1 MRKLLAVL
9 LAAVQL
15 LSGCTAQAV
24 AKSKSDGTV
33 PAAQLPA
40 EDAAVQGGF
49 VENQTLAG
57 ADGVIHFSYYLPDGY
72 DSTKAY
78 PLIVTM
84 PGYDRM
90 WFGESSAGT
99 NLEWN
104 GVQAWTK
111 LSEPVI
117 LVSAQLTDWAA
128 KSARQANELTTYMIE
143 HFSVDVSR
151 VYAAGYSA
159 GGETMSQAVALR
171 PDLYTAYIHGGSQ
184 WDGAY
189 DPVAENRV
197 AVYIFMAEN
206 DEYYGS
212 QKARDAYRNLHAA
225 YEKAGL
231 TDREIERLL
240 QLNIPDNAYFNAKGI
255 YNYHGGGS
263 VVFDD
268 ENVLNWV
275 LAQRKST
282 GKDDAK
288 DETTSGSGHDGGA
301 GDRSDSDGLG
311 GRGHL

>member
-1 MRKLLAVL
+1 MRKMLAGL
-9 LAAVQL
+9 LAAVLL
-15 LSGCTAQAV
+15 LSGCT
-24 AKSKSDGTV
+24 S
-33 PAAQLPA
+33 AAAADTTSSLPPSV
-40 EDAAVQGGF
+40 ENAAVQGGF
-49 VENQTLAG
+49 VENQTL
-57 ADGVIHFSYYLPDGY
+57 DGVEGIIHFSYYLPDGY
-72 DSTKAY
+72 DSTKTY

-90 WFGESSAGT
+90 WFGEDSASS
-99 NLEWN
+99 NLSWN

-117 LVSAQLTDWAA
+117 LVSGQLTDWGA
-128 KSARQANELTTYMIE
+128 KSARQANELAEYMID
-143 HFSVDVSR
+143 HFSVDTSR

-171 PDLYTAYIHGGSQ
+171 PDLYAAYIHGGSQ
-184 WDGAY
+184 WDGTY

-212 QKARDAYRNLHAA
+212 QKARDAYANLHAA

-231 TDREIERLL
+231 TDSEIDQLL

-282 GKDDAK
+282 GKDDSNEK
-288 DETTSGSGHDGGA
+288 DETTSNGGHGGSA
-301 GDRSDSDGLG
+301 GDRNNSDGPG
-311 GRGHL
+311 GRGYL

>member
-1 MRKLLAVL
+1 MRKMLAGLLSAVL
-9 LAAVQL
+9 L
-15 LSGCTAQAV
+15 LSGCTAQA
-24 AKSKSDGTV
+24 ADTASS
-33 PAAQLPA
+33 PLSSA
-40 EDAAVQGGF
+40 EKTAVQTGF
-49 VENQTLAG
+49 TENQTLDG
-57 ADGVIHFSYYLPDGY
+57 AEGIIHFSYYLPDGY
-72 DSTKAY
+72 DSAKTY
-78 PLIVTM
+78 PLVVTM

-90 WFGESSAGT
+90 WFGEDSAGT

-117 LVSAQLTDWAA
+117 LVSGQLTDWGA
-128 KSARQANELTTYMIE
+128 KSARQANELAEYMIA
-143 HFSVDVSR
+143 HFSVDTSR

-171 PDLYTAYIHGGSQ
+171 PDLYAAYLHGGSQ

-225 YEKAGL
+225 YERAGL
-231 TDREIERLL
+231 TDSEIDQLL
-240 QLNIPDNAYFNAKGI
+240 RLNIPDNAYFNAKGI

-282 GKDDAK
+282 GKDDTNEK
-288 DETTSGSGHDGGA
+288 DETASNGNSGSGNA
-301 GDRSDSDGLG
+301 GNNASHGPG
-311 GRGHL
+311 GRGYL

>member
-1 MRKLLAVL
+1 
-9 LAAVQL
+9 
-15 LSGCTAQAV
+15 
-24 AKSKSDGTV
+24 
-33 PAAQLPA
+33 
-40 EDAAVQGGF
+40 
-49 VENQTLAG
+49 
-57 ADGVIHFSYYLPDGY
+57 
-72 DSTKAY
+72 
-78 PLIVTM
+78 M

-90 WFGESSAGT
+90 WFGEDSAGT

-117 LVSAQLTDWAA
+117 LVSGQLTDWGA
-128 KSARQANELTTYMIE
+128 KSARQANELAEYMID
-143 HFSVDVSR
+143 HFSVDTSR

-171 PDLYTAYIHGGSQ
+171 PDLYAAYIHGGSQ

-206 DEYYGS
+206 GEYYGS

-231 TDREIERLL
+231 TGSEIGQLL

-275 LAQRKST
+275 LAQKKIT
-282 GKDDAK
+282 GKDDPNEK
-288 DETTSGSGHDGGA
+288 DETVSNGNPGSGNA
-301 GDRSDSDGLG
+301 GNSASYGPG
-311 GRGHL
+311 GRGYL

>member
-1 MRKLLAVL
+1 MRKMLASI
-9 LAAVQL
+9 LAAVLL
-15 LSGCTAQAV
+15 LSGCTAQEA
-24 AKSKSDGTV
+24 AKSDDT
-33 PAAQLPA
+33 AAVTQQPA
-40 EDAAVQGGF
+40 ESTAVQSGF
-49 VENQTLAG
+49 VENQTLDG
-57 ADGVIHFSYYLPDGY
+57 AEGTIHFSYYLPDGY
-72 DSTKAY
+72 DSTKTY

-90 WFGESSAGT
+90 WFGEDSAGT

-117 LVSAQLTDWAA
+117 LVSAQLTDWGA
-128 KSARQANELTTYMIE
+128 KSARQANELTEYMID
-143 HFSVDVSR
+143 HFSVDTSR

-171 PDLYTAYIHGGSQ
+171 PDLYAAYIHGGSQ

-212 QKARDAYRNLHAA
+212 QKARDAYANLHAA

-231 TDREIERLL
+231 TDSEIDRLL
-240 QLNIPDNAYFNAKGI
+240 QLNIPR
-255 YNYHGGGS
+255 
-263 VVFDD
+263 
-268 ENVLNWV
+268 
-275 LAQRKST
+275 QRLLQ
-282 GKDDAK
+282 
-288 DETTSGSGHDGGA
+288 
-301 GDRSDSDGLG
+301 RQ
-311 GRGHL
+311 GHLQLPWRRQRSVRR

>member
-1 MRKLLAVL
+1 MCKAMNIVTGLLTLTL
-9 LAAVQL
+9 LL
-15 LSGCTAQAV
+15 TGCGAQAGQTGSV
-24 AKSKSDGTV
+24 TAPPSQSTTV
-33 PAAQLPA
+33 QT
-40 EDAAVQGGF
+40 GF
-49 VENQTLAG
+49 VKNQTLDG
-57 ADGVIHFSYYLPDGY
+57 ADGTIHFSYYLPDGY
-72 DSTKAY
+72 DSTKSY
-78 PLIVTM
+78 PLVVAM

-90 WFGESSAGT
+90 WFGDDSAGT

-111 LSEPVI
+111 LDEPII
-117 LVSAQLTDWAA
+117 LVSGQLTDWHE
-128 KSARQANELTTYMIE
+128 KSARQANELTEYMIE
-143 HFSVDVSR
+143 HFSVDTSR

-171 PDLYTAYIHGGSQ
+171 PDLYAAYIHGGSQ

-189 DPVAENRV
+189 DPVAEKHV

-212 QKARDAYRNLHAA
+212 QKARDAYANLHAA

-231 TDREIERLL
+231 TDREIDQLL

-275 LAQRKST
+275 LSQHK
-282 GKDDAK
+282 
-288 DETTSGSGHDGGA
+288 
-301 GDRSDSDGLG
+301 
-311 GRGHL
+311 

>member
-1 MRKLLAVL
+1 MCKTMDIVTGLLTLTLVL
-9 LAAVQL
+9 TGCGSQAGQTGSATTPPSQSTTVQ
-15 LSGCTAQAV
+15 T
-24 AKSKSDGTV
+24 
-33 PAAQLPA
+33 
-40 EDAAVQGGF
+40 GF
-49 VENQTLAG
+49 TENQTLDG
-57 ADGVIHFSYYLPDGY
+57 ADGTIHFSYYLPDGY
-72 DSTKAY
+72 DSGRSY
-78 PLIVTM
+78 PLVVAM

-90 WFGESSAGT
+90 WFGEDSAGT

-111 LSEPVI
+111 LDKPVI
-117 LVSAQLTDWAA
+117 LVTGQLTDWHE
-128 KSARQANELTTYMIE
+128 KSARQANELAEYMIE
-143 HFSVDVSR
+143 HFSVDTSR

-171 PDLYTAYIHGGSQ
+171 PDLYAAYIHGGSQ

-189 DPVAENRV
+189 DTVAENHV

-212 QKARDAYRNLHAA
+212 QKARDAYANLHAA

-231 TDREIERLL
+231 SDSQIDQLL

-268 ENVLNWV
+268 VNVLNWV
-275 LAQRKST
+275 LSQHK
-282 GKDDAK
+282 
-288 DETTSGSGHDGGA
+288 
-301 GDRSDSDGLG
+301 
-311 GRGHL
+311 

>member
-1 MRKLLAVL
+1 MRKMLAGLLAGVL
-9 LAAVQL
+9 L
-15 LSGCTAQAV
+15 LSGCTAQAA
-24 AKSKSDGTV
+24 AKSDDT
-33 PAAQLPA
+33 AAVAQQPA
-40 EDAAVQGGF
+40 ENAAVQGGF
-49 VENQTLAG
+49 TKNQTLDG
-57 ADGVIHFSYYLPDGY
+57 ADGIIHFSYYLPDGY
-72 DSTKAY
+72 DSAKTY
-78 PLIVTM
+78 PLIVAM
-84 PGYDRM
+84 PGYEEI
-90 WFGESSAGT
+90 WFGEDSAGS
-99 NLEWN
+99 NLRWN

-117 LVSAQLTDWAA
+117 LVSGQLTDWGA
-128 KSARQANELTTYMIE
+128 KSARQANELAEYMID
-143 HFSVDVSR
+143 HFSVDTSR

-159 GGETMSQAVALR
+159 GGETMSRAAAMR
-171 PDLYTAYIHGGSQ
+171 PDLYAAYIHGGSQ
-184 WDGAY
+184 WDGTY

-212 QKARDAYRNLHAA
+212 QKARDAYANLHAA

-231 TDREIERLL
+231 TDSEIDQLL

-282 GKDDAK
+282 GKDDNNEK
-288 DETTSGSGHDGGA
+288 DEATSDGGHGGSA
-301 GDRSDSDGLG
+301 GDRSDSDGPG
-311 GRGHL
+311 GRGYL